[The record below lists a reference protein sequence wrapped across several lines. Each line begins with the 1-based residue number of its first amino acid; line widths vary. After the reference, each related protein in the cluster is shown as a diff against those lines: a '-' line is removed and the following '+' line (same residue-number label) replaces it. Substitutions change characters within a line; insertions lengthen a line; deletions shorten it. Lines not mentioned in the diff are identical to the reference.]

1 MKLSVVFSLCL
12 WFSGGLFV
20 LQLVVQGPS
29 PGVRAGHTAVTIG
42 PKASNVTN
50 ILDK

>member
-1 MKLSVVFSLCL
+1 MKLIVVFSLCI
-12 WFSGGLFV
+12 FV